1 MILVPFIYFILLM
14 FVFWYKGKQFGVAS
28 YIALIYAISA
38 FYSILIDWF
47 GVYGEYGVTTK
58 VPIHFLPTLTY
69 CVLITISIW
78 PFYKLQK
85 IKNLDIPLSRPILFT
100 WLGYFFIFV
109 FFITI
114 FVFLDDIRS
123 ILNGDLSEVRAMIY
137 DEDAV
142 ETPTGW
148 RYVLE
153 LFPTIFSRFSPMI
166 LIMFFYS
173 ILKLNNSKLYNY
185 LLFVASFTPVVAAIL
200 VAGRTQII
208 YWILIYGALY
218 VFFRPFLDK
227 SKKRTVLLP
236 VLVATGILGIY
247 FMAVTA
253 SRWGESSDSSMTA
266 YLGQSFLN
274 FSYFFDHYSCR
285 EISFQRIF
293 PFTYHFVLGQKFD
306 LTDYRET
313 IFAYSGE
320 NIGIFYSFLGDWLVD
335 LGHGGMI
342 LLVIIYA
349 CVASLTLKQKRK
361 GIMPFYQLMLWVLLL
376 QVPLFGVFYYSFWR
390 IDMSY
395 YILGTIVLY
404 LIFRYSIK
412 KEQEC

>member
-14 FVFWYKGKQFGVAS
+14 FVFWYKGKRFGVAS
-28 YIALIYAISA
+28 YVSFIYAISA
-38 FYSILIDWF
+38 FYSVLIDWF
-47 GVYGEYGVTTK
+47 GFYGEYGVTTK
-58 VPIHFLPTLTY
+58 IPINFLPTLTY

-78 PFYKLQK
+78 PFYHLDR
-85 IKNLDIPLSRPILFT
+85 IKVTEIPLARSKFFT
-100 WLGYFFIFV
+100 RLGYFFMFV
-109 FFITI
+109 FFLTVILC
-114 FVFLDDIRS
+114 LDDIRS

-137 DEDAV
+137 DEDVV
-142 ETPTGW
+142 EESTGW
-148 RYVLE
+148 RHILE
-153 LFPTIFSRFSPMI
+153 LFPTIFSRFSPMV
-166 LIMFFYS
+166 LLMFFYS
-173 ILKLNNSKLYNY
+173 VIKLNHSKVYNY
-185 LLFVASFTPVVAAIL
+185 LLFLASFTPVVGAIL

-208 YWILIYGALY
+208 YWVFIFGALY
-218 VFFRPFLDK
+218 IYFRPYLNK
-227 SKKRTVLLP
+227 SRKIAVLFP
-236 VLVATGILGIY
+236 VLIAVGILSVY
-247 FMAVTA
+247 FLAVTA